1 MQWRL
6 MQLYF
11 QHSGIP
17 KNLSNLYLD
26 IFQSAD
32 ARSVIME
39 Q

>member
-1 MQWRL
+1 